1 MKKSIITVCIACA
14 TLTGCVDLMQ
24 EPQSFLTP
32 ENIEYSEEN
41 VVSLTNGLYKTLWWN
56 NWGFNC
62 RPQILGLG
70 ADDLIGGSPQKR
82 HYIADELMIDGTTFN
97 GDTETVWQ
105 NMYAVIQG
113 CSQLLEGL
121 TVTTDLPEDKKKQ
134 YMGEAHFMRAFAY
147 FQLVRWFGDVPGFT
161 DSKCTADILG
171 NTNITR
177 NKVEDIYNL
186 IIIPD
191 LKVAEEYLP
200 NRGRTAAKNSTANK
214 WAAKACLADVYL
226 TMAGWPLKKTEN
238 YALARDKAK
247 EIIDN
252 GGFSLVAH
260 YEDLWKEAT
269 KSDDQEHI
277 FALNHSVTEQASNYG
292 ISYMTSE
299 EEGGWG
305 DYLADAAFYERYP
318 NDERKA
324 FNYVTVF
331 VKKDGEEVPY
341 QNSAMKSPAVNK
353 YRDYGTK
360 TSAQSAGITALYRY
374 ADVLLTYAEAQN
386 KADHGPNELAYKCI
400 NEIRRRAMGGTDN
413 NLATGLNEE
422 AFDQAVFDERGWEF
436 FAEFK
441 RWFQLIRTEKVYE
454 ANQYNSRVRAAL
466 DKTGITKDNRRVYLM
481 PLPEREQEDCG
492 FEPNPR

>member
-14 TLTGCVDLMQ
+14 TLSGCVDLMQ

-186 IIIPD
+186 III
-191 LKVAEEYLP
+191 
-200 NRGRTAAKNSTANK
+200 
-214 WAAKACLADVYL
+214 
-226 TMAGWPLKKTEN
+226 
-238 YALARDKAK
+238 
-247 EIIDN
+247 
-252 GGFSLVAH
+252 
-260 YEDLWKEAT
+260 
-269 KSDDQEHI
+269 
-277 FALNHSVTEQASNYG
+277 
-292 ISYMTSE
+292 
-299 EEGGWG
+299 
-305 DYLADAAFYERYP
+305 RY
-318 NDERKA
+318 
-324 FNYVTVF
+324 
-331 VKKDGEEVPY
+331 
-341 QNSAMKSPAVNK
+341 
-353 YRDYGTK
+353 
-360 TSAQSAGITALYRY
+360 
-374 ADVLLTYAEAQN
+374 
-386 KADHGPNELAYKCI
+386 H
-400 NEIRRRAMGGTDN
+400 
-413 NLATGLNEE
+413 
-422 AFDQAVFDERGWEF
+422 
-436 FAEFK
+436 
-441 RWFQLIRTEKVYE
+441 
-454 ANQYNSRVRAAL
+454 
-466 DKTGITKDNRRVYLM
+466 
-481 PLPEREQEDCG
+481 
-492 FEPNPR
+492 